1 MSTPEHPDTPPL
13 TRKQL
18 REIRNTGANPVI
30 DTGALT
36 VATAD
41 EPPVT
46 TEETD
51 AAPVPPPPVE
61 VALAPVA
68 HLPRPAEP
76 IVLPEPPGPD
86 RSVDLGVS
94 PLTRRQARQQ
104 ERIRTASVPVITP
117 DVAAAYATQSAT
129 TPAVDPVPPVFPS
142 LADRSLSSG
151 PDDQENPFAVLGVES
166 GPTPVIEEVAS
177 GPTPVVDETE
187 SGPTPVVDET
197 ESGPTPVVDDVESG
211 SAPVIDEVVE
221 AEAIEAEPV
230 EDEPAEAAGE
240 PSADAGEV
248 ELVAEAAPARDAV
261 EPGSADAKGEEEHE
275 APRVVDP
282 GFGAALLAGETPAGE
297 TLPPSFDDL
306 IARSSSGSVA
316 TPNALILSQ
325 PPDGGPIVAPVT
337 ATGEVL
343 ITGTLNLPEGLG
355 STGHAPGTADGKEV
369 DTVLVDG
376 ELPAHSSPTPI
387 AASAAVSTT
396 KTPGEIIKPPAPE
409 KGGRLML
416 TLAITAGVLAL
427 ALVGVLIL
435 AFVTG
440 VF

>member
-1 MSTPEHPDTPPL
+1 MSTHEQPETPPL

-30 DTGALT
+30 DTGALA
-36 VATAD
+36 VMAAEETAAA
-41 EPPVT
+41 

-51 AAPVPPPPVE
+51 AAPVAPPPFEASLTPVS
-61 VALAPVA
+61 P
-68 HLPRPAEP
+68 LPRPAEP
-76 IVLPEPPGPD
+76 VVLPEPPGPD
-86 RSVDLGVS
+86 RGVDLGVS

-117 DVAAAYATQSAT
+117 DVASAYESASSS
-129 TPAVDPVPPVFPS
+129 VPPVIPPLVDS
-142 LADRSLSSG
+142 VPEAPGEDEAEI
-151 PDDQENPFAVLGVES
+151 DPFAALGVDPDADGEDSDGGDAAEDSAEHGSDDSPEEPSHEDEPGEEPDARVES
-166 GPTPVIEEVAS
+166 SQGDESHGDESIEERPDEEHPADAAPEEHRDEAAADVTDAPDS
-177 GPTPVVDETE
+177 DADSRQTDSSHGTP
-187 SGPTPVVDET
+187 
-197 ESGPTPVVDDVESG
+197 
-211 SAPVIDEVVE
+211 
-221 AEAIEAEPV
+221 
-230 EDEPAEAAGE
+230 DEPAEDE
-240 PSADAGEV
+240 T
-248 ELVAEAAPARDAV
+248 
-261 EPGSADAKGEEEHE
+261 
-275 APRVVDP
+275 PRVVDP
-282 GFGAALLAGETPAGE
+282 GFGAALLAGGSQPAE
-297 TLPPSFDDL
+297 PLPPSFDDL

-325 PPDGGPIVAPVT
+325 SPNGGPIVAPVN

-343 ITGTLNLPEGLG
+343 ITGTFNLPEGLG

-369 DTVLVDG
+369 DAVLVDG

-387 AASAAVSTT
+387 AASAAISTA
-396 KTPGEIIKPPAPE
+396 KAPGEIIKPPAPE

-435 AFVTG
+435 AFTTG